1 MTGAAT
7 ASTVTA
13 GALTAAMAT
22 PDQQQQQI
30 KKRKTKAKF
39 KQYFGESHRSMGGGP
54 GGEGGRAFEHS
65 RDYLAKLDT
74 SHAWKHMSTEHAG
87 LEPAQVP
94 WGITVLQ
101 QHKRGSMHRMVTE
114 SVLIFRGGKDVYN
127 SRSEYS
133 RTKIPRLCALMENNH
148 DEIEEKHE
156 VEEEEIDLEEENKQV
171 RHKRKEKEADTQPHN
186 SQTRKRQKVVH
197 KSHPGTNQVTRKVEY
212 DDSKSKVKTSSSVDN
227 LQTGGMMKLNTL
239 KLSAKSKRN
248 DNKENDDPK
257 ANVPPDPPKTAD
269 ASKNKSKP
277 NSIPSK
283 GKTQTSIFNFIS
295 RTRPS
300 SRGPRQQQ

>member
-1 MTGAAT
+1 
-7 ASTVTA
+7 
-13 GALTAAMAT
+13 
-22 PDQQQQQI
+22 
-30 KKRKTKAKF
+30 
-39 KQYFGESHRSMGGGP
+39 MGGGP

-74 SHAWKHMSTEHAG
+74 SHAWKHVSTEHAG

-94 WGITVLQ
+94 WGITVLN

-133 RTKIPRLCALMENNH
+133 RTKIPRLCALMEENH
-148 DEIEEKHE
+148 DKTEEKHE
-156 VEEEEIDLEEENKQV
+156 IEEEEIDLEEENKQV

-197 KSHPGTNQVTRKVEY
+197 KSYPGKNQVARKVEY
-212 DDSKSKVKTSSSVDN
+212 DDSKSKVKTPSSVDN
-227 LQTGGMMKLNTL
+227 LQTGGMTKLNTL
-239 KLSAKSKRN
+239 KLSAKSKPIHDR
-248 DNKENDDPK
+248 DKENDDPK
-257 ANVPPDPPKTAD
+257 ANIPPDPPKTAD
-269 ASKNKSKP
+269 ASKNRSKP

-295 RTRPS
+295 RTRAS